1 MVLLGTSIVWAFR
14 IKIEER
20 KHIPNLPNNCGSF
33 CLYFH
38 SCAFMA
44 VTMPFS
50 LSPRRK
56 TACCFLVLNWAVWDD
71 YWMQHVTRL
80 VQCVQNAFEPLWWTS
95 DDLIIQLLNPGRV
108 FAIINPSITTPLNT
122 CCHIIYHVIQ
132 IFWTI
137 WSTLLE
143 LQHVF
148 SPSKVPNKNH
158 WRHPNEAPVVPRGWW
173 KVSPETFWY
182 QNKCMWI
189 KMIKCG

>member
-71 YWMQHVTRL
+71 YWMQHVTRS

-132 IFWTI
+132 LFGLFDQLCWNSNMSFHLPRFPTRTI
-137 WSTLLE
+137 GVIQTKLRLCLGVDGKSAQRLSDTKT
-143 LQHVF
+143 
-148 SPSKVPNKNH
+148 S
-158 WRHPNEAPVVPRGWW
+158 A
-173 KVSPETFWY
+173 
-182 QNKCMWI
+182 
-189 KMIKCG
+189 CG